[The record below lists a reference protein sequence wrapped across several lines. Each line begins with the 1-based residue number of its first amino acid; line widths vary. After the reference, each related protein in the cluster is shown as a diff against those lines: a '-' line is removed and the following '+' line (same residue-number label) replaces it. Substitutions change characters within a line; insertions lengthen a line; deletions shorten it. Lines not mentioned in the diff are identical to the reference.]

1 MAFLFRCDSVSKWL
15 GSRQLFNGL
24 SISFDDGERTGLI
37 GPNGSGKSTLLR
49 ILVGLETPDSGQLS
63 MRRNLKLGYV
73 PQEDIFPAG
82 ATVESAMLEGWDD
95 AHVEEHDREA
105 QAASLLTQIGFDDFT
120 KQVAT
125 LSGGWRKRLAIA
137 RQIVRRPDVL
147 LMDEPTNHLDL
158 EGILWL
164 EKSLR
169 NAPFAFLLVS
179 HDRYFLENVT
189 NRTVELNGAYAD
201 GYLSVASH
209 YSDFLAR
216 KQEYLTA
223 QASLEQSVASRVR
236 REIEWLHRG
245 AKARTTKAKGRIQEA
260 HRAMDQLADLQQR
273 NSLAKTAELD
283 FVSSGRQTRKLID
296 VKGVSK
302 SLGGR
307 TLFQGITFTL
317 APQTKLGLLG
327 PNGVGKTTLIKL
339 LSGELDPDAGT
350 IRRADQLKTIVF
362 DQARQQLDQ
371 KITLKQALSPGGE
384 TVVFRGQPMHVAG
397 WARRFLFRTEQ
408 LDMPVGQLSGG
419 EQARILIAA
428 IMLKPADVL
437 ILDEPTNDLD
447 IDSLEVLE
455 ESLSDFPGALVLVTH
470 DRYLLDR
477 LATDLLGLDG
487 SGGARLLS
495 GLDQYERMI
504 TEKRKPTAEKSSP
517 KPSQPAPSLA
527 PAVSAPA
534 KSKKLSYKE
543 QREWDQMESAIT
555 TAEANLATI
564 QSLLEDPKVLSDH
577 VKLATASHQAAE
589 AQAAV
594 EALYRRWGELEA
606 KRGG

>member
-49 ILVGLETPDSGQLS
+49 ILTGLETPDSGSLS

-73 PQEDIFPAG
+73 PQEDTFSKE
-82 ATVESAMLEGWDD
+82 ATVRSAMLDGWDD
-95 AHVEEHDREA
+95 AHVEEHDRA
-105 QAASLLTQIGFDDFT
+105 SQATILLTQIGFEDFD
-120 KQVAT
+120 QLAST

-164 EKSLR
+164 EKVLG

-209 YSDFLAR
+209 YSDFLTR
-216 KQEYLTA
+216 KQEYLAA

-296 VKGVSK
+296 VKAIAK

-307 TLFQGITFTL
+307 MLFKDVTFTL

-339 LSGELDPDAGT
+339 LAGELEPDAGA

-362 DQARQQLDQ
+362 DQAREQLDQ

-408 LDMPVGQLSGG
+408 LDMPVGELSGG
-419 EQARILIAA
+419 EQARILIAG

-477 LATDLLGLDG
+477 LATQLLGLDG
-487 SGGARLLS
+487 QGGARLLT
-495 GLDQYERMI
+495 GVEQYERMI
-504 TEKRKPTAEKSSP
+504 GEKKKPSAEKIAAKTAQFSST
-517 KPSQPAPSLA
+517 PAPG
-527 PAVSAPA
+527 A
-534 KSKKLSYKE
+534 KPKKLSYKE
-543 QREWDQMESAIT
+543 QREWDQMGSAIT
-555 TAEANLATI
+555 VAEADLQAK
-564 QSLLEDPKVLSDH
+564 QAMLDDPKILADH
-577 VKLATASHQAAE
+577 VKLAEASHQAAA
-589 AQAAV
+589 AQATV
-594 EALYRRWGELEA
+594 EALYRRWSELESI
-606 KRGG
+606 RGG